1 MESDLK
7 LFFVTTVYKS
17 ADSTDGPVP
26 LKRKHEVMFFTGYR
40 DYNYRGFFIIF
51 TDAAAL
57 VSQLTMDE
65 IKQLEA
71 ETDVVKD
78 EKREIFGPDGKPI
91 DLSQFGQVQI
101 DPKYVQVTTI
111 FFSKLYHL
119 ITYTCRLGK
128 TWHLKKWD

>member
-1 MESDLK
+1 MTR
-7 LFFVTTVYKS
+7 V
-17 ADSTDGPVP
+17 
-26 LKRKHEVMFFTGYR
+26 
-40 DYNYRGFFIIF
+40 FIIF

-71 ETDVVKD
+71 ETDIVKD

-128 TWHLKKWD
+128 T

>member
-1 MESDLK
+1 MRLCFSQGI
-7 LFFVTTVYKS
+7 
-17 ADSTDGPVP
+17 AII
-26 LKRKHEVMFFTGYR
+26 
-40 DYNYRGFFIIF
+40 NYRSFFIIF

-71 ETDVVKD
+71 ETDIVKD

-91 DLSQFGQVQI
+91 DLAQFGQVQI

-111 FFSKLYHL
+111 LFQNC
-119 ITYTCRLGK
+119 ITSSRIPV
-128 TWHLKKWD
+128 D